1 MYLFEEIHKS
11 VQKHNPHQNQTNS
24 SITKFHKLGENANPG
39 NQNRE
44 K

>member
-1 MYLFEEIHKS
+1 MYLFEEIPKS

-39 NQNRE
+39 NQNR
-44 K
+44 KK